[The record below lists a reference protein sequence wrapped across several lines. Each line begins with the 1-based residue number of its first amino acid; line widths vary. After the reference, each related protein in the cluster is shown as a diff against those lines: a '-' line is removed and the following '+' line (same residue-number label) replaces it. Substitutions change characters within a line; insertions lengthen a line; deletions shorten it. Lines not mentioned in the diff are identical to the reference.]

1 MRLRA
6 LGVLVVAAAALIF
19 AACGLYDEHPYALPS
34 ATAPAGVNL
43 LQDASFEDTGAW
55 TPTALTAFSIDGER
69 AYSGIASG
77 ELRGTKAGAAAS
89 QPLEGLT
96 SIPEFVSGYY
106 RLDEWNPPAG
116 ADAEIGFRV
125 TVKAGGA
132 DFILHFSIGGLQDTP
147 AGTPGNEAYVFL
159 SRGAPATGAWTYFG
173 YPVAAA
179 FKDRFGLGD
188 TGIEGVEVAI
198 ELRGAGTQAWFDDVY
213 AGPQSGNPNRPV
225 R

>member
-106 RLDEWNPPAG
+106 RLDDWKPVDAG
-116 ADAEIGFRV
+116 AEIGFRM
-125 TVKAGGA
+125 TVRAAGDA
-132 DFILHFSIGGLQDTP
+132 YYTLHFVIGGPQEAP
-147 AGTPGNEAYVFL
+147 AGLPGNEAYVFL
-159 SRGAPATGAWTYFG
+159 SRAAPATGGWRYFG

-179 FKDRFGLGD
+179 FKDRFGLSPAGMQA
-188 TGIEGVEVAI
+188 IELGI
-198 ELRGAGTQAWFDDVY
+198 ELRGEGTQAWFDDVY
-213 AGPQSGNPNRPV
+213 AGTQAGNPNRPS